1 MRTNGSRRIPG
12 LIHLHGRQCHRQP
25 SSCGTATV
33 GIAIGSPGLA
43 LTSAAQGSHRHQQPK
58 VGPAIRSPR
67 LALPSAVAAA
77 AVATVATAT
86 AAAAAAVRRA
96 RVGRPISS
104 AHHAP
109 DTPSRVFSEYLSCF
123 PTVCAVSPW
132 ERSTHFVVSRP
143 STPTGPRAWM
153 RPVDTP
159 T

>member
-12 LIHLHGRQCHRQP
+12 VMSGRGIHLHGRQCHRQP
-25 SSCGTATV
+25 SSCGTVTG

-77 AVATVATAT
+77 A
-86 AAAAAAVRRA
+86 AAVGRA

-159 T
+159 TSAPRPNR